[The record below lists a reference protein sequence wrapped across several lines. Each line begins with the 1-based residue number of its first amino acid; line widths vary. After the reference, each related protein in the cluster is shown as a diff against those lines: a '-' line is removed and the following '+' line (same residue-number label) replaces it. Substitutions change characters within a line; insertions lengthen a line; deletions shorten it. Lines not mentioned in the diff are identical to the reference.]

1 MQEVRQSRSSVVNVL
16 IAEANEMNC
25 QLVESAFRAR
35 RKRVAVVARAVAS
48 THALDLVKEV
58 QPDIVVVSAELQ
70 DGPLEGFRVLRELR
84 ELQSRT
90 RAIMLLGSRDP
101 AIVIDA
107 FRFGAHG
114 VIFRDEPIETLGKCI
129 HAVHEGQVWANS
141 LHLGLLIEALC
152 RATPSS
158 IKDAHG
164 IDLLS
169 KREEDVVRFVAEGL
183 SNKEVSAQLRLSE
196 HTVRNYLFRVFDKL
210 GVSSRVELVLY
221 CLQARQKDPM
231 GSRNDSK
238 TKDTKR
244 AGPH

>member
-1 MQEVRQSRSSVVNVL
+1 MRSSVVNVL
-16 IAEANEMNC
+16 VAEANEMNC
-25 QLVESAFRAR
+25 QLVESAFRPR
-35 RKRVAVVARAVAS
+35 RNRVAVVARAVAS
-48 THALDLVKEV
+48 AHALSLVKQV

-84 ELQSRT
+84 ELQTRT

-101 AIVIDA
+101 AFVIDA

-114 VIFRDEPIETLGKCI
+114 VIFRDEPIETLSKCI

-152 RATPSS
+152 RATPLCL
-158 IKDAHG
+158 KDAHG

-169 KREEDVVRFVAEGL
+169 KREEEVVRLVAEGL
-183 SNKEVSAQLRLSE
+183 SNKDVSAQLGLSE

-221 CLQARQKDPM
+221 CLQARQKDSI
-231 GSRNDSK
+231 GIQTN
-238 TKDTKR
+238 TNQKDRKR
-244 AGPH
+244 APSS